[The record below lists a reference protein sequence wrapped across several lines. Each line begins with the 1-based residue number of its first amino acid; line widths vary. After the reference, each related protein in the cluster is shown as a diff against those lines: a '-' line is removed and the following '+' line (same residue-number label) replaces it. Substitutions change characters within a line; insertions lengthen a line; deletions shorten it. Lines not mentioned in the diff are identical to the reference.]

1 VFSRPIKQVQ
11 YGEKGGLML
20 RLTPALICLAML
32 PGIAYAQH
40 SAPRGKARTEPIAKV
55 INANPD
61 ADGKTFR
68 LDLLLKNGR
77 RVSYVFQP
85 AEASQVADG
94 FSKPAVAGAQKLRVA
109 ELVYGM
115 MIQADP
121 QGRAVILTPRNQT
134 GELQSL
140 AIPLTGADQL
150 LETLREK
157 IAEVKAFSAKQQP
170 QNPPPNPQRQSP
182 TPKQ

>member
-1 VFSRPIKQVQ
+1 
-11 YGEKGGLML
+11 ML
-20 RLTPALICLAML
+20 RLALALVSLAL
-32 PGIAYAQH
+32 VPGIAAAQH
-40 SAPRGKARTEPIAKV
+40 PGPRSKTRVEPIAKV
-55 INANPD
+55 INSNPD
-61 ADGKTFR
+61 ADGKAFR

-77 RVSYVFQP
+77 QVSYVFQP

-94 FSKPAVAGAQKLRVA
+94 FSKPAAAGAQKLRVA

-121 QGRAVILTPRNQT
+121 QGRAVILTPRNQS
-134 GELQSL
+134 GELQPL

-157 IAEVKAFSAKQQP
+157 IAEAKAFAAKQQK
-170 QNPPPNPQRQSP
+170 QNPPADPQKQNPAS
-182 TPKQ
+182 KQ